1 MQAEPNFPQLAACA
15 GTGATMLVTNAAA
28 RNPNP
33 APISRRLLARSCPA
47 ERQWLLSAAAL
58 SPVDAAPA
66 TRRVRPRPARRRS
79 RRPTSRRRTPARPS
93 RRTRSGSSRQRG
105 PDHRPAF
112 RRRSRARSTAR
123 FSPSVSAGQS
133 RRSRLTPRSGAARK
147 AGTEKSDVLGSRP
160 IPRQHAIMRECSS
173 ARKAGALMAAAR
185 LGVMAQTA
193 KRASNLRISAEIK

>member
-105 PDHRPAF
+105 PYHRPAF

-133 RRSRLTPRSGAARK
+133 RRSRLTPRSWAGA
-147 AGTEKSDVLGSRP
+147 ESRDREIRRVGP
-160 IPRQHAIMRECSS
+160 SPYSAPTPIMRECPS

-193 KRASNLRISAEIK
+193 KRASNLPISA